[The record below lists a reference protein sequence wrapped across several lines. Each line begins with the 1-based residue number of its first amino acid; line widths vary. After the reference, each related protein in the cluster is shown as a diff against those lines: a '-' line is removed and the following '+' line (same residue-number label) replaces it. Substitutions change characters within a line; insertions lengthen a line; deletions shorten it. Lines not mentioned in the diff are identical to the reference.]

1 MICNSEICKDISER
15 VFILP
20 KVLKAVAM
28 ERCIGCYSCM
38 FACSRIVHD
47 SLSWSRS
54 GILVRSLGGLSA
66 GFEAS
71 YCLACPLPP
80 CADACPSGALTKFP
94 GGGVRYHR
102 ELCLLCGRC
111 ASACPV
117 NAIRLDAETGEPV
130 LCVHCGNC
138 VPFCPHACLA
148 MVDAAENT
156 VTEEII

>member
-1 MICNSEICKDISER
+1 M
-15 VFILP
+15 P

-38 FACSRIVHD
+38 FACARIVYD

-54 GILVRSLGGLSA
+54 GIRVRSLGGLTA

-71 YCLACPLPP
+71 YCLACPLSP
-80 CADACPSGALTKFP
+80 CIDACPSGALKKFP
-94 GGGVRYHR
+94 GGRVRYQR
-102 ELCLLCGRC
+102 ELCLRCGRC

-117 NAIRLDAETGEPV
+117 NAIRLDGETGEPV
-130 LCVHCGNC
+130 VCLHCGRC

-148 MVDAAENT
+148 MVDATGNT
-156 VTEEII
+156 VAEETI

>member
-1 MICNSEICKDISER
+1 MLLLS
-15 VFILP
+15 

-38 FACSRIVHD
+38 FACARIVHD

-54 GILVRSLGGLSA
+54 GIRVRSLGGLTA

-80 CADACPSGALTKFP
+80 CIDACPSGALTEVQ
-94 GGGVRYHR
+94 GGGVRYQR
-102 ELCLLCGRC
+102 ELCLRCGHC
-111 ASACPV
+111 APACPV
-117 NAIRLDAETGEPV
+117 NAIRLDGETGEPV
-130 LCVHCGNC
+130 VCLHCGGC

-148 MVDAAENT
+148 MVGNTENT
-156 VTEEII
+156 QGEAIK